1 MTDQSPV
8 TVQLTLDPSSD
19 PISGEVGIGE
29 QAFAFIGWLNLM
41 QAVEDALAAAQ
52 GVGRVIGLPDGSIET
67 GGATWIDAHAT

>member
-29 QAFAFIGWLNLM
+29 QTFAFIGWLNLM
-41 QAVEDALAAAQ
+41 QAVEDALTAAQ
-52 GVGRVIGLPDGSIET
+52 GVGRAVGLPGGTTEKGGS
-67 GGATWIDAHAT
+67 AWIDAHAT